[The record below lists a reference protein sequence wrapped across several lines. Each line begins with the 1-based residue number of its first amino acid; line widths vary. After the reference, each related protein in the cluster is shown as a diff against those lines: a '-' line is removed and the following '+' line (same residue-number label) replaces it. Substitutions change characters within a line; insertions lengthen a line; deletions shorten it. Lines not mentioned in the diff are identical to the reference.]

1 MYAYCGNEPVNR
13 VDPTGLIF
21 EEIFGAIEDFF
32 SSIGEGIAAM
42 APAYAGCATAA
53 AADGPLPIGDVIGA
67 TVAIAI
73 TAGVAGYEIGE
84 RICTLFDSK
93 VETKE
98 KEKEKDITMGPPQ
111 LPTFIY
117 RYGGTNPGN
126 LTPSQRDIALYAATG
141 KGLSFSTVPKPGAAM
156 TTIAALNAT
165 GVVYAVYDG
174 ANHVSVFPIGGSLE
188 DWYNAGPS
196 SAWTAAVKAVVVKWD
211 GTNLYE

>member
-1 MYAYCGNEPVNR
+1 
-13 VDPTGLIF
+13 
-21 EEIFGAIEDFF
+21 
-32 SSIGEGIAAM
+32 
-42 APAYAGCATAA
+42 
-53 AADGPLPIGDVIGA
+53 
-67 TVAIAI
+67 
-73 TAGVAGYEIGE
+73 
-84 RICTLFDSK
+84 
-93 VETKE
+93 
-98 KEKEKDITMGPPQ
+98 MGPPQ
-111 LPTFIY
+111 LTTFIY